1 MSKDSF
7 FPVCGFIGLGSQ
19 GAPIANRMIAAGL
32 PTVLWA
38 RRNQTLKPFRN
49 TGASFCENIADLGRQ
64 VDHVGICVVGDDGVT
79 EVCGELLPAMRAG
92 SRVAIH
98 STILPA
104 TCQELADQAQQ
115 HGVHL
120 IDAAVSGGKPAA
132 DTGTLTLMLGGD
144 PEIIDLMRPV
154 LSTFSSLMIH
164 LGDVGA
170 GQQAKLINN
179 SLMVA
184 NMGLAHRA
192 VTSGVELG
200 LDREALLQL
209 LQSSSAGSFALDVYA
224 KRADIQSFDRAETL
238 FEKVHLLGEILGK
251 GHPTFRVLLDAAN
264 SLRQP
269 RDDQGRRDE

>member
-1 MSKDSF
+1 MNRDKF

-19 GAPIANRMIAAGL
+19 GAPIANRMIAAGF

-49 TGASFCENIADLGRQ
+49 TDASFSESIADLGRQ
-64 VDHVGICVVGDDGVT
+64 ADHVGICVVGDDGVI

-92 SRVAIH
+92 SRIAIH
-98 STILPA
+98 STVLPG

-120 IDAAVSGGKPAA
+120 VDAAVSGGKPAA
-132 DTGTLTLMLGGD
+132 DAGTLTLMLGGD
-144 PEIIDLMRPV
+144 SKVIDLMRPV

-184 NMGLAHRA
+184 TMGLAHRSVMA
-192 VTSGVELG
+192 GVELG

-209 LQSSSAGSFALDVYA
+209 LKSSSASSFALDVYA
-224 KRADIQSFDRAETL
+224 KQADIRSFDRAETL
-238 FEKVHLLGEILGK
+238 LEKVHLLGEILGNR
-251 GHPTFRVLLDAAN
+251 HPTFRVLLEAAN
-264 SLRQP
+264 SLKKP
-269 RDDQGRRDE
+269 RGDEEH